1 MSTKRTKRIVS
12 CVMAIVIAV
21 TAFVPT
27 FAFSQ
32 TKSDAAFGR
41 PEIMTIGEYKE
52 LLREE
57 GFPVITTDQFLKLTS
72 FFSTISRILTGRIFL
87 PQEIFDVSFDELV
100 GNACNTVYEDCGLN
114 IVGLL
119 TSIPDFNDPARIAV
133 EVFDIDT
140 DTIRDEMYNKRDEAR
155 ENNDDVMYYVYYFLG
170 AYLAI
175 MENCTI
181 YSVPTDDPDV
191 YEVEA
196 LLTFKDGT
204 TDSLDTGIYIN
215 VVTGECTNSDGS
227 GLAGTGFNFNLHE
240 SLVYATID
248 SWMRKFGFCV
258 FYDIAANSMPL
269 LWHYITRRFT
279 FEYDGLEWMIQIW
292 KGNYLITNG
301 AEVGV
306 YNREPGSFGTFY
318 NCATDDQLMEMSLQ
332 VYHGDDLLVNQ
343 DPQMHWWINGF
354 RMGRRR
360 YIPDSLTMKFSI
372 VMPNEEMLKAFCD
385 SIDNHYLHDVSYTVD
400 GLKISAVW

>member
-1 MSTKRTKRIVS
+1 MRFSKRIAAL
-12 CVMAIVIAV
+12 VMSIVIV
-21 TAFVPT
+21 ITAFVPT
-27 FAFSQ
+27 FALGR
-32 TKSDAAFGR
+32 TETDVAFGR
-41 PEIMTIGEYKE
+41 PEIMTISEYKAM
-52 LLREE
+52 LREE
-57 GFPVITTDQFLKLTS
+57 GFPVITTEQFLQITS
-72 FFSTISRILTGRIFL
+72 VFSTFLKVITGRIFL
-87 PQEIFDVSFDELV
+87 PQKNFDVSFDELV
-100 GNACNTVYEDCGLN
+100 SDACNTVYNDCKLD
-114 IVGLL
+114 IVSLL
-119 TSIPDFNDPARIAV
+119 TSIPDFNEPAKIAV
-133 EVFDIDT
+133 KVFDIDT

-155 ENNDDVMYYVYYFLG
+155 KNNDDVMYYVYYFLG

-175 MENCTI
+175 MEKCTI
-181 YSVPTDDPDV
+181 YSVPTDDPNV

-196 LLTFKDGT
+196 LLYFKDGT
-204 TDSLDTGIYIN
+204 TDSLDTDIYIN
-215 VVTGECTNSDGS
+215 IETGECTNKDGS

-240 SLVYATID
+240 SLVYATINC
-248 SWMRKFGFCV
+248 WMRNFGFCV
-258 FYDIAANSMPL
+258 FYDIAANTMPL

-343 DPQMHWWINGF
+343 EPQMHWWINGF
-354 RMGRRR
+354 RISERR

-372 VMPNEEMLKAFCD
+372 LMPDEDMLNAFCQA
-385 SIDNHYLHDVSYTVD
+385 IDKNYYHDVTYTVE
-400 GLKISAVW
+400 GLKVNVVW

>member
-1 MSTKRTKRIVS
+1 MISKRIVS
-12 CVMAIVIAV
+12 LIMSIVIAV

-27 FAFSQ
+27 FAYS
-32 TKSDAAFGR
+32 KAKEDVACDR
-41 PEIMTIGEYKE
+41 VEIMTLSDYKE
-52 LLREE
+52 KLREE
-57 GFPVITTDQFLKLTS
+57 GFPVITTDQFLKITS
-72 FFSTISRILTGRIFL
+72 FFSVISRILTGRIFL
-87 PQEIFDVSFDELV
+87 PQKNFDVSFDELV
-100 GNACNTVYEDCGLN
+100 GNACNTVYNDCGLD
-114 IVGLL
+114 IVSLL
-119 TSIPDFNDPARIAV
+119 TSIPDFNEPAKIAV
-133 EVFDIDT
+133 KVFDIDT
-140 DTIRDEMYNKRDEAR
+140 DTIRDEMYDKRDEAK
-155 ENNDDVMYYVYYFLG
+155 ENNDDVMYYIYYFLG

-175 MENCTI
+175 IEKCTI

-196 LLTFKDGT
+196 LIYFKDGT
-204 TDSLDTGIYIN
+204 TDSLDTDIYIN
-215 VVTGECTNSDGS
+215 VVTGECTNKDGS

-248 SWMRKFGFCV
+248 SWMREFGFCV

-279 FEYDGLEWMIQIW
+279 FEYNGLEWMIQIW

-318 NCATDDQLMEMSLQ
+318 NCATDDQLMEMTLQ
-332 VYHGDDLLVNQ
+332 VYHGEDLLVNQ

-354 RMGRRR
+354 QMSRRR

-372 VMPNEEMLKAFCD
+372 VMPDEEMLKAFCE
-385 SIDNHYLHDVSYTVD
+385 SIDNHYLHDVSYEVD
-400 GLKISAVW
+400 GLKINVVW

>member
-1 MSTKRTKRIVS
+1 MSFKRVIS
-12 CVMAIVIAV
+12 LVMSIVIAV
-21 TAFVPT
+21 TAFMPS
-27 FAFSQ
+27 FAYGK
-32 TKSDAAFGR
+32 TKPDVAFGR
-41 PEIMTIGEYKE
+41 PEILTLDEYKDY
-52 LLREE
+52 LREE
-57 GFPVITTDQFLKLTS
+57 GFPVITTEQFLNITSVFS
-72 FFSTISRILTGRIFL
+72 FFTRLLTGRIFL
-87 PQEIFDVSFDELV
+87 PNEKFDVSFDELV
-100 GNACNTVYEDCGLN
+100 GNACNTVYNDCGLD
-114 IVGLL
+114 IVALL
-119 TSIPDFNDPARIAV
+119 SSIPEFNDPARIAV

-155 ENNDDVMYYVYYFLG
+155 RNNDDLMYYVYYFLG
-170 AYLAI
+170 AYLSVI
-175 MENCTI
+175 ERCVI
-181 YSVPTDDPDV
+181 QGVPTDDPNV

-196 LLTFKDGT
+196 FIYFRDGSY
-204 TDSLDTGIYIN
+204 DSLDTDIYIN
-215 VVTGECTNSDGS
+215 IETGECTNKDGS
-227 GLAGTGFNFNLHE
+227 GLAGTGFNFNLQQAM
-240 SLVYATID
+240 VYATID
-248 SWMRKFGFCV
+248 SWMRQFGFCV

-354 RMGRRR
+354 QMSRRR
-360 YIPDSLTMKFSI
+360 YIPDTLTMHFSI
-372 VMPNEEMLKAFCD
+372 VMPNEEMLNAFCE
-385 SIDNHYLHDVSYTVD
+385 SIDNHYLHDVTYTVD
-400 GLKISAVW
+400 GLKINVTW

>member
-1 MSTKRTKRIVS
+1 MSAKRIIS
-12 CVMAIVIAV
+12 FIMSIVIAV

-27 FAFSQ
+27 FAYSR
-32 TKSDAAFGR
+32 TKSDVAFDR
-41 PEIMTIGEYKE
+41 PEIMTLSEYKAK
-52 LLREE
+52 LREE
-57 GFPVITTDQFLKLTS
+57 GFPVITTEQFLKVTS
-72 FFSTISRILTGRIFL
+72 FFSSIFRFITGRIFL
-87 PQEIFDVSFDELV
+87 PQENFDVSFDELV
-100 GNACNTVYEDCGLN
+100 SNACNTVYNDCGLD
-114 IVGLL
+114 IVSLL
-119 TSIPDFNDPARIAV
+119 SSIPDFNDPARIAV

-140 DTIRDEMYNKRDEAR
+140 DTIRDEMYNKRDEAIK
-155 ENNDDVMYYVYYFLG
+155 NNDDVMYFVYYFLG

-175 MENCTI
+175 IEKCTI
-181 YSVPTDDPDV
+181 YGVPTKDPNV
-191 YEVEA
+191 YRVEA
-196 LLTFKDGT
+196 LLYFKDGT
-204 TDSLDTGIYIN
+204 TDSLDTAIYIN
-215 VVTGECTNSDGS
+215 VVTGECTNKDGS

-301 AEVGV
+301 GEVGV
-306 YNREPGSFGTFY
+306 YNREPGTFGTFY

-343 DPQMHWWINGF
+343 APQMHWWINGF
-354 RMGRRR
+354 QMSKRL
-360 YIPDSLTMKFSI
+360 YIPNSLTMKFSI
-372 VMPNEEMLKAFCD
+372 LMPDEEMLKAFCE
-385 SIDNHYLHDVSYTVD
+385 SIDNHYRHDVKYTVE
-400 GLKISAVW
+400 GLKVNVVW